1 MRVIETRRQIEN
13 IFAVIF
19 KHKRII
25 IIVKLKT
32 ENYFTV
38 ILCTS
43 ENHLRIPV
51 AAHWNP
57 LGASAISADC
67 TL

>member
-51 AAHWNP
+51 
-57 LGASAISADC
+57 SAVSRATYSTQHGSAR
-67 TL
+67 T